1 MLRAAVP
8 QRHTEAPTAVARL
21 PRVWLVIAFVSL
33 LVGFVLTFDPS
44 FVDARST
51 VVTLLP
57 FLLLPTIV
65 VAYTRL
71 PVGGSS
77 TAMTVATLASIAA
90 WTVLVIDDERWSAL
104 AFAIYGLAFSNR
116 GRRLELPLAGLITV
130 IWMIA
135 ATAHDGPDWRVFIP
149 VAALVMGVVAWRTFI
164 RADDETTELA
174 RLLDELRAT
183 QADLASSER
192 AKGVLEERARV
203 AGEIHDTLAQG
214 FTSIVVLARSA
225 KRTGETEPALD
236 DIESVAADSLQ
247 TARRLVAAMGPA
259 ELDSVSLPQAI
270 ERHLDASA
278 KEDGETHLE
287 VVGTPRSLGGA
298 AEEALLRAVQE
309 TVLNARRHGHATSVH
324 VTLSYLDD
332 RAVLDVVDDGSGFEP
347 GEVSDRGDLTGGQG
361 LAAIRHR
368 VGALGGSVEIE
379 TESGTGTAISV
390 QIPSGAA

>member
-1 MLRAAVP
+1 M
-8 QRHTEAPTAVARL
+8 
-21 PRVWLVIAFVSL
+21 
-33 LVGFVLTFDPS
+33 LTFDPS

-57 FLLLPTIV
+57 FLLLPTMA

-71 PVGGSS
+71 PIEGPSM
-77 TAMTVATLASIAA
+77 ALTVATLASIAA
-90 WTVLVIDDERWSAL
+90 WTVLILDDERWSAL

-130 IWMIA
+130 IWMLA
-135 ATAHDGPDWRVFIP
+135 ATVHDGPDWRVFIP
-149 VAALVMGVVAWRTFI
+149 VAALVMGVVAWRTFV
-164 RADDETTELA
+164 RADDGTTELT
-174 RLLDELRAT
+174 RLLNELRAT
-183 QADLASSER
+183 QADLAASER
-192 AKGVLEERARV
+192 EKGVLEERARV

-225 KRTGETEPALD
+225 KRTGATEPVLD
-236 DIESVAADSLQ
+236 GIESVAADSLP

-278 KEDGETHLE
+278 DEDGETYLE
-287 VVGTPRSLGGA
+287 VVGTPRPLGGA

-309 TVLNARRHGHATSVH
+309 TVRNARRHGHASAVH

-332 RAVLDVVDDGSGFEP
+332 RAVLDVVDDGSGFER
-347 GEVSDRGDLTGGQG
+347 GEVADRGDLTGGQG

-368 VGALGGSVEIE
+368 VGALGGSVDIE
-379 TESGTGTAISV
+379 TESGIGTAISI
-390 QIPSGAA
+390 QIPSGTA

>member
-1 MLRAAVP
+1 MLRAVTPERRAD
-8 QRHTEAPTAVARL
+8 APTAVARL
-21 PRVWLVIAFVSL
+21 PRVWLAISFVGL
-33 LVGFVLTFDPS
+33 LVGFVLTFDAS
-44 FVDARST
+44 FVDAQST

-57 FLLLPTIV
+57 FMLLPTIA

-71 PVGGSS
+71 PADGPS

-90 WTVLVIDDERWSAL
+90 WTVLILDDERWSAL
-104 AFAIYGLAFSNR
+104 SFALYGLAFSNR
-116 GRRLELPLAGLITV
+116 GRRLELPLAGLITI

-135 ATAHDGPDWRVFIP
+135 SVVHDGPAWLVFIP
-149 VAALVMGVVAWRTFI
+149 VAALIMGVVAWRTFV
-164 RADDETTELA
+164 RADDETTELT
-174 RLLDELRAT
+174 RLVDELRAT
-183 QADLASSER
+183 QANLAASER
-192 AKGVLEERARV
+192 EKGMLEERARV

-225 KRTGETEPALD
+225 RRTGDTDPALD

-270 ERHLDASA
+270 ERHLDGAA
-278 KEDGETHLE
+278 GERVETHFEL
-287 VVGTPRSLGGA
+287 VGAPQSLGGA

-309 TVLNARRHGHATSVH
+309 TVLNAERHGEASNVH
-324 VTLSYLDD
+324 VTLAYLDD
-332 RAVLDVVDDGSGFEP
+332 RAALDVVDDGIGFEA

-368 VGALGGSVEIE
+368 VAALGGSVDIE
-379 TESGTGTAISV
+379 TEPRSGTAISI
-390 QIPSGAA
+390 QIPRGTT